1 MINFQQVKIDL
12 AFETWVTRDSS
23 KIAFSRQELFQVFL
37 KMWLTRNFDNE
48 TLTGIGRYQNVDS
61 RFYHICKNLVSRKI
75 LFGFNKTTKGYSFFI
90 KNTSKTFTL
99 EQLTCAIY
107 PYGYLSF
114 LSAMNIYQLSEIK
127 SSAVYYVT
135 YDRTH
140 WKQLAIK
147 EFFQNFKEIGVNFKD
162 SLERFDYLK
171 KEDPEMY
178 KEYFTFRQLVFTD
191 ENEYQRYSYQ
201 STIPA
206 YPIEDPFHEL
216 FESKDFSKS
225 LIIHTRKKL
234 DEYEWWANVRVQNIT
249 DLLIDMM
256 RYPQYCG
263 GFMHVLEVYQKHLD
277 KYLNDLIK
285 RLDNQGTVIDKA
297 RFGFVLEKCLGLDLD
312 ILKIW
317 KLEQLNKRG
326 GSRKLVSTLE
336 FDSVF
341 DPDWN
346 ISINHDEAKK
356 YLAKI

>member
-1 MINFQQVKIDL
+1 VKIDL

-147 EFFQNFKEIGVNFKD
+147 EFFK
-162 SLERFDYLK
+162 
-171 KEDPEMY
+171 
-178 KEYFTFRQLVFTD
+178 T
-191 ENEYQRYSYQ
+191 
-201 STIPA
+201 
-206 YPIEDPFHEL
+206 
-216 FESKDFSKS
+216 SK
-225 LIIHTRKKL
+225 R
-234 DEYEWWANVRVQNIT
+234 
-249 DLLIDMM
+249 
-256 RYPQYCG
+256 
-263 GFMHVLEVYQKHLD
+263 
-277 KYLNDLIK
+277 
-285 RLDNQGTVIDKA
+285 
-297 RFGFVLEKCLGLDLD
+297 
-312 ILKIW
+312 
-317 KLEQLNKRG
+317 
-326 GSRKLVSTLE
+326 
-336 FDSVF
+336 
-341 DPDWN
+341 
-346 ISINHDEAKK
+346 
-356 YLAKI
+356 

>member
-147 EFFQNFKEIGVNFKD
+147 EFFQNFKTII
-162 SLERFDYLK
+162 SCS
-171 KEDPEMY
+171 
-178 KEYFTFRQLVFTD
+178 FTF
-191 ENEYQRYSYQ
+191 Y
-201 STIPA
+201 
-206 YPIEDPFHEL
+206 
-216 FESKDFSKS
+216 FS
-225 LIIHTRKKL
+225 I
-234 DEYEWWANVRVQNIT
+234 YNI
-249 DLLIDMM
+249 
-256 RYPQYCG
+256 
-263 GFMHVLEVYQKHLD
+263 F
-277 KYLNDLIK
+277 
-285 RLDNQGTVIDKA
+285 
-297 RFGFVLEKCLGLDLD
+297 
-312 ILKIW
+312 
-317 KLEQLNKRG
+317 
-326 GSRKLVSTLE
+326 S
-336 FDSVF
+336 SVF
-341 DPDWN
+341 IIFTN
-346 ISINHDEAKK
+346 GIFICSFIYCCLE
-356 YLAKI
+356 YV